1 MRDTGLERM
10 MRDLRIFRIFE
21 GTNDILRLF
30 IALTGMKSMGKTLG
44 DVAGLQKA
52 LKAMDVAGIQKGLG
66 WLMDHNLKKPKMDE
80 VIHEFQWVAADI
92 LMKYQKKIINPEN
105 QMMIKRLADT
115 TISIYSMACVLSRA
129 NRAVTRGD
137 ASAEHE
143 LLMAQA
149 WIKDQT
155 SQCKVWLKEAKSN
168 KAFHSDLTKI
178 SQTVVKNGTRIQEHP
193 LGV

>member
-1 MRDTGLERM
+1 
-10 MRDLRIFRIFE
+10 
-21 GTNDILRLF
+21 
-30 IALTGMKSMGKTLG
+30 MGKTLG

-66 WLMDHNLKKPKMDE
+66 WQMDHSMMTGLDNKLKGDAFMVDE

-129 NRAVTRGD
+129 NRA
-137 ASAEHE
+137 A
-143 LLMAQA
+143 
-149 WIKDQT
+149 
-155 SQCKVWLKEAKSN
+155 
-168 KAFHSDLTKI
+168 
-178 SQTVVKNGTRIQEHP
+178 
-193 LGV
+193 